1 MPACASPRWE
11 RTRCSPASAS
21 VSGCAWKAR
30 GGRARPSPSAG
41 RSGRWNSPTW
51 PATPAPGAEDA
62 EDQGRALASTGVDDY
77 QGLRAYQPGDS
88 RRRLHWKAFSRG
100 QGLLVKDFAALGGE
114 DLWLE
119 FERLG
124 GDLESRLGRLCHAV
138 LELSARQQPYGL
150 ALPGTRLQPASGEA
164 QREAC
169 LRALALFGAAR

>member
-1 MPACASPRWE
+1 APP
-11 RTRCSPASAS
+11 
-21 VSGCAWKAR
+21 VLGIL
-30 GGRARPSPSAG
+30 RARREEWLAG
-41 RSGRWNSPTW
+41 QRPRVDQRLLAQVD
-51 PATPAPGAEDA
+51 PAPGHQQALVYPRPLAGEPFLAPGAENA
-62 EDQGRALASTGVDDY
+62 EDQGRALASAGVDDY